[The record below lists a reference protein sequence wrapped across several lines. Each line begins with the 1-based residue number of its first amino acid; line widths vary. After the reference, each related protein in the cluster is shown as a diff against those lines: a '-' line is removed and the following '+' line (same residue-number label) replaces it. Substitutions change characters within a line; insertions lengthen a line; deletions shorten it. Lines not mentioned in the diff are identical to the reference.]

1 MRITRTRRECIR
13 RLAAALAAIAP
24 STSPGSGFCVQRV
37 AEQMSL
43 KKYWKKQG
51 NKVEDIAYLL
61 ENVFRKYPRKPKT
74 LVLEIVRG
82 GVQWMARRGNR

>member
-1 MRITRTRRECIR
+1 
-13 RLAAALAAIAP
+13 
-24 STSPGSGFCVQRV
+24 
-37 AEQMSL
+37 MSL